1 MDTEKWKSILVQ
13 RSMYH
18 EIVEISKK
26 EGRTISGQL
35 RYIFDTWK
43 DQEYEHES
51 DDRGSSSGVN
61 G

>member
-43 DQEYEHES
+43 DQEDDYES
-51 DDRGSSSGVN
+51 DDRRASSGAD